1 MRASAGKID
10 KVIDFE
16 NGRVDVEISLESG
29 SLDPGV
35 GRKRDALKQDKIG

>member
-16 NGRVDVEISLESG
+16 NGRVDVEISLE
-29 SLDPGV
+29 
-35 GRKRDALKQDKIG
+35 I